1 MSQLGEL
8 DCLFCF
14 QKVMTAH
21 YLIATGDV
29 VVCKM
34 RPPFLWC
41 SRYLPKQCAMLN
53 CTLLCISNH
62 LRCSSN
68 SDRIC
73 KKLFVDPIP
82 PLLLLPSWLHYRERK
97 ERENG
102 IFFFF
107 FAFVLHD
114 FSVGFFF
121 FIFYFLFLLGIMGRV
136 SPWKHEILILILVGK
151 RKWAQKSS
159 VARAP
164 RHLLVVGGVGTK
176 SISLSSKIRLW
187 NGQIRTCARVYSL
200 HLFSSQRGRFHAFG
214 TSS

>member
-107 FAFVLHD
+107 LHSFCMTLVLD
-114 FSVGFFF
+114 FFSSY
-121 FIFYFLFLLGIMGRV
+121 FIFCSFWELWAEFLPGSTKYSFWFWLENANG
-136 SPWKHEILILILVGK
+136 P
-151 RKWAQKSS
+151 KS
-159 VARAP
+159 
-164 RHLLVVGGVGTK
+164 
-176 SISLSSKIRLW
+176 RL
-187 NGQIRTCARVYSL
+187 
-200 HLFSSQRGRFHAFG
+200 
-214 TSS
+214 